1 MLASISMSLRSM
13 SRLLN
18 LIPNLLNLMNKLFI
32 TLVVIIS
39 VFTFMAL
46 SILGSAVMFNNT
58 MIKLDETKKGKLEGI
73 KTSYSQCIV
82 KITEVNS
89 IAIAYKNDLVEM
101 SKAAGSNLQAFSEQ
115 AMTWFNTKIM
125 PEVSPELRLS
135 VQREIVSCRNEFS
148 AGVKFDLVPL
158 YITFNQN
165 IRQFPNNLYNL
176 FFQWKTEDLK
186 MPQES
191 SVIKQFDTGV
201 VNSIELK

>member
-1 MLASISMSLRSM
+1 MKKF
-13 SRLLN
+13 
-18 LIPNLLNLMNKLFI
+18 LIVFAI
-32 TLVVIIS
+32 AFGVV
-39 VFTFMAL
+39 VFMAL
-46 SILGSAVMFNNT
+46 SILGGAVSFNNT
-58 MIKLDETKKGKLEGI
+58 MITLDETKKGKLEGV

-89 IAIAYKNDLVEM
+89 IAVAYKNDLVEM
-101 SKAAGSNLQAFSEQ
+101 AKTAGSNLQAFSEQ

-165 IRQFPNNLYNL
+165 IRQFPNSIYNL

-201 VNSIELK
+201 VNPIELK

>member
-1 MLASISMSLRSM
+1 
-13 SRLLN
+13 
-18 LIPNLLNLMNKLFI
+18 
-32 TLVVIIS
+32 
-39 VFTFMAL
+39 MAL